1 MMDFICGI
9 ILLVGFDIA
18 ACGQSIEALN
28 QRVVDGDTIKVT
40 SRGGQSIEVFNQ
52 RVVDGDTIVVTE
64 LNGDRTL
71 RVRLLGIDAP
81 EVKGK
86 CEIEIRG
93 ARAATNFL
101 RAMLPVQQKIT
112 LTSPESSW
120 RYDRYGR
127 LLAKVEIGGQDM
139 GDLMVAK
146 GLVRNWAPPTPKINW
161 CGGG

>member
-9 ILLVGFDIA
+9 ILLVGVDVA
-18 ACGQSIEALN
+18 ACGQSIEA
-28 QRVVDGDTIKVT
+28 I
-40 SRGGQSIEVFNQ
+40 NQ

-81 EVKGK
+81 EVRGK
-86 CEIEIRG
+86 CESEIRG
-93 ARAATNFL
+93 AQAATNFL
-101 RAMLPVQQKIT
+101 RMMLPPQQKIT

-127 LLAKVEIGGQDM
+127 LLAKVEVGGQDM

-161 CGGG
+161 CGG